1 MWVVSFGV
9 RLPQWVD
16 IKHWRLQLCQLDGC
30 DAHRPDVA
38 KFIVPAFNL
47 HSCDLW
53 GHPEDRRDTA
63 ASVLNTNTK
72 DKQREE
78 KKAGQLR
85 WYRQTVTVSGLHC
98 TLNEPTV
105 MWISIKII
113 NAVSCGSRHLTWGS
127 NEPHGYTGGCL
138 RLFEVAYVISNC
150 HYHEVR
156 TPTRH
161 KNNIKSSKKTAA
173 L

>member
-30 DAHRPDVA
+30 DAHRPNVT

-47 HSCDLW
+47 HSCNLW

-63 ASVLNTNTK
+63 ASVFNTNTK
-72 DKQREE
+72 QRGGRRRDGYGDTDRLWLCQ
-78 KKAGQLR
+78 AYTARLMR
-85 WYRQTVTVSGLHC
+85 
-98 TLNEPTV
+98 
-105 MWISIKII
+105 ISTKII
-113 NAVSCGSRHLTWGS
+113 SEVSCGSRRLTCGS
-127 NEPHGYTGGCL
+127 SEPHGYTGGCL
-138 RLFEVAYVISNC
+138 RLLEVAYVISNC

-161 KNNIKSSKKTAA
+161 KNNIKSSKNTAA